1 MGTSGGSS
9 MGSPEEQ
16 PRARAVTA
24 AGTVPPPL
32 PPDPSQ
38 APRGSAVL
46 SSSSG
51 GGGGGRSRGSSKAD
65 APRASVW
72 TRVKE
77 AVVPKRGRSATTGQ
91 TLTPRHEDKA
101 SLNGGKNKK
110 GRSPWRLAWMLSLA
124 VAIVAGL
131 AVGIFFIVMA
141 ARHKPLPGV
150 DQQGELGRVT
160 GDIITGDGRAVFSP
174 EALKSNPQLEQALQ
188 NLTGLPVGT
197 PLELSSAS
205 VIAGL
210 EEFTMDEAARYARG
224 WLYDK
229 GALAGGVLASL
240 PKSANYTYSQG
251 PLSAAVSVSG
261 RVITGKATIMGAVD
275 ARAAVVLY
283 YPTANSTKFE
293 IAMWVSVDLSW
304 DFLARVP
311 VLRKWIE
318 QAVPGLDIPTKLGL
332 NRTVTIDLA
341 NQVLAP
347 LKTWIMSLVPAG
359 ASELIMA
366 SAPFVLRAIK
376 DGADSKLNTPP
387 PPPPQARWRRR
398 LTASASA
405 SAPPLPSASQV
416 VDYVSQLAVDWI
428 EVKTGTNIMSLMSLA
443 KGALSLLNSVLDKD
457 VTSLLPV
464 MHAAIPMAIE
474 QLNLATFTLRF
485 QGATFSLD
493 RGVANTTTPA
503 KFDGFI
509 AVVRGLDAA
518 LPNVEIIAMVAAQ
531 VAGKDLAILGRGR
544 WFRGVNLTLSGQA
557 TALTPSG
564 SWRPLPGVQLKDAG
578 LDVELV
584 LFYPASATSDAVL
597 RRPGF
602 SKLYL
607 QSLFVS
613 ADGTFAASSSGT
625 FAARVSLNMSMDQDF
640 LVVARGA
647 VVADMPSL
655 LAAFR
660 PGLDYSEVGRTAGSL
675 DVAAGVTVSFARTD
689 NKWRR
694 PDGVFYRRG
703 VTLTTVA
710 TALQQGSPLTAA
722 VTLLNSSAGSM
733 PFMLYAYVPVEDLG
747 TRAWEL
753 SLSSSGLQITPNIL
767 LSTLSVGASV
777 VGASAAN
784 VTARAD
790 MTLALSEGQIL
801 AFTARGDYQA
811 SSGPTT
817 TRRVALQGALTR
829 PWVHPFGVP
838 GFTVVTAT
846 TSLSLVDSSSPTASS
861 RSRFDL
867 VADVLFD
874 NAKSQGSLVRVRG
887 RVDGSNI
894 AFSFSG
900 VRLSTLAAVLAGT
913 AADGMVAGVLANYDG
928 FAAPD
933 ILNGTVVPKGLTLYA
948 DSLAPTSDAF
958 GGSLSAIVPRGTA
971 WRLRGFMPLFG
982 SKLPWSLTFSLD
994 RIDLMPNV
1002 IVLRDVALGVRV
1014 EQRGPWTIALSA
1026 GLTVSFGERTNPFV
1040 AQIAG
1045 AYSSASNAVT
1055 LTALIPP
1062 WLSPFGMSF
1071 WDLGATTL
1079 TASYQFGPAAAG
1091 AGAGAAATGPAVALK
1106 TMAVLKFV
1114 TPPLNVSID
1123 GGFAAGQPYFT
1134 ATGVKLTD
1142 LGSVICSL
1150 IGGNSCDIM
1159 KSDVMKGLS
1168 FLDTAFG
1175 FAVTTAADLR
1185 LPSTLL
1191 NGLKGGPARLRTRRL
1206 ALMDGKPLV
1215 LGAPTLQDGFRLAR
1229 GLNLFADAPL
1239 QGKIMDAVVAVFGDR
1254 FRNTTFRFGAG
1265 LPIFEPTSLDK
1276 LFISFQTSGF
1286 PITNKV
1292 YFDGIEVAVIPL
1304 TTSPMIRVSTALA
1317 VSIDGNPDILYFS
1330 VSGALSTLG
1339 VTIGGSMIGMWKDAF
1354 GLKGFSIGNVGLEVT
1369 INAGPVITAVALT
1382 ATLKFADVLVMFAGK
1397 ASADFTSLYIEARL
1411 ERLSLRN
1418 LAVFWNGLMPERL
1431 QVRLDLI
1438 PNIIDVRLAL
1448 LKFAPK
1454 SGSIQGVA
1462 YSAGFAVQAD
1472 VVLFGTAQCSLTAGT
1487 VQRQVSLFG
1496 AAPIALPDL
1505 QFGFDIPVAA
1515 IVDGLLKF
1523 ISSVLPFDFSAI
1535 NSVLSRIGLPTL
1547 QDIFKIV
1554 GLKRV
1559 ALQDFSLVDLAQGTF
1574 PTFIVELTVLGND
1587 VKLVVK
1593 LNPKAWIDDLIS
1605 LFKSINLRSLL
1616 PECVINANCGGGNVC
1631 DHTRGW
1637 KCYSGC
1643 KFPKISILGTG
1654 CW

>member
-1 MGTSGGSS
+1 M
-9 MGSPEEQ
+9 
-16 PRARAVTA
+16 
-24 AGTVPPPL
+24 
-32 PPDPSQ
+32 
-38 APRGSAVL
+38 
-46 SSSSG
+46 
-51 GGGGGRSRGSSKAD
+51 
-65 APRASVW
+65 
-72 TRVKE
+72 KE
-77 AVVPKRGRSATTGQ
+77 AVVARVPKRGRSATTGRSHAP
-91 TLTPRHEDKA
+91 PRDEDKVALNSGKAA
-101 SLNGGKNKK
+101 SGGA
-110 GRSPWRLAWMLSLA
+110 GRNWRLAWMLSLA
-124 VAIVAGL
+124 VAVVAGL

-141 ARHKPLPGV
+141 ARHRPLPGV
-150 DQQGELGRVT
+150 DQQGELGKIT

-174 EALKSNPQLEQALQ
+174 EALKSSPQLEQVLQ
-188 NLTGLPVGT
+188 DLTGLPAGT
-197 PLELSSAS
+197 PLELTSAS
-205 VIAGL
+205 VIEGL
-210 EEFTMDEAARYARG
+210 KDFTMDEAARYARG
-224 WLYDK
+224 WLYDR
-229 GALAGGVLASL
+229 GALAGRVLASL
-240 PKSANYTYSQG
+240 PRSANYTYSQG

-261 RVITGKATIMGAVD
+261 RMITGKATVMGAVD

-283 YPTANSTKFE
+283 YPTANATQFE
-293 IAMWVSVDLSW
+293 IAMWVSVDLNW

-318 QAVPGLDIPTKLGL
+318 RAVPGLDIPAKLGV
-332 NRTVTIDLA
+332 NRTLTIDLA

-359 ASELIMA
+359 ASELILA

-376 DGADSKLNTPP
+376 DGADSVPGP
-387 PPPPQARWRRR
+387 APRQPR
-398 LTASASA
+398 LLAAA
-405 SAPPLPSASQV
+405 AAAPPLPAADEV
-416 VDYVSQLAVDWI
+416 VDYVSKLAVDWI

-457 VTSLLPV
+457 VASLLPV

-485 QGATFSLD
+485 HGATFSLD
-493 RGVANTTTPA
+493 RGVANSTTPA
-503 KFDGFI
+503 KFDGFT
-509 AVVRGLDAA
+509 AVVRGLNDT
-518 LPNVEIIAMVAAQ
+518 LPNVEVIAMVSAQ
-531 VAGKDLAILGRGR
+531 IAGKDLAVLGRGR
-544 WFRGVNLTLSGQA
+544 WFKGVNLTLSGKA
-557 TALTPSG
+557 TALAPSG
-564 SWRPLPGVQLKDAG
+564 SWRPLPGVQLRDAG

-607 QSLFVS
+607 QSLYVS
-613 ADGTFAASSSGT
+613 AEGTFTAASSLPSSTSST

-647 VVADMPSL
+647 VIADMPSL
-655 LAAFR
+655 LSAFR

-689 NKWRR
+689 GKWRR

-703 VTLTTVA
+703 VTLTAAA
-710 TALQQGSPLTAA
+710 TALDAGSPLTSA
-722 VTLLNSSAGSM
+722 VSLLNSTAGSL
-733 PFMLYAYVPVEDLG
+733 PFLLYAYVPAEDIG
-747 TRAWEL
+747 SRAWEL
-753 SLSSSGLQITPNIL
+753 SLSSSGLQVSPSIL
-767 LSTLSVGASV
+767 LSSLSVGASV
-777 VGASAAN
+777 VGSSAAN

-790 MTLALSEGQIL
+790 MALTLSEGQTL
-801 AFTARGDYQA
+801 ALTARGDYA
-811 SSGPTT
+811 ATGPSA
-817 TRRVALQGALTR
+817 RRVVLQGALTR

-838 GFTVVTAT
+838 GFTIVTAV
-846 TSLSLVDSSSPTASS
+846 TSMTFDSAGGSS
-861 RSRFDL
+861 RTRFDL
-867 VADVLFD
+867 VADALFD

-887 RVDGSNI
+887 RVDRSDI
-894 AFSFSG
+894 ALSFSG

-928 FAAPD
+928 FSAPD
-933 ILNGTVVPKGLTLYA
+933 ILNGTAVPKGLTLYA

-958 GGSLSAIVPRGTA
+958 GGSLSAIVPRGTS

-982 SKLPWSLTFSLD
+982 SSLPWALTFSLD
-994 RIDLMPNV
+994 RIDLMPSV
-1002 IVLRDVALGVRV
+1002 VVFRDVALRVRV
-1014 EQRGPWTIALSA
+1014 EQRGPWSIALSA

-1045 AYSSASNAVT
+1045 AYSSASNAAT

-1062 WLSPFGMSF
+1062 WPSPFGMTF

-1079 TASYQFGPAAAG
+1079 TVSYKFG
-1091 AGAGAAATGPAVALK
+1091 AGAGAGPAVALK
-1106 TMAVLKFV
+1106 TVAVLKFV

-1123 GGFAAGQPYFT
+1123 GGFSSGQPYFT
-1134 ATGVKLTD
+1134 ATGVKLSD

-1175 FAVTTAADLR
+1175 FAVTTATDLR
-1185 LPSTLL
+1185 LPPSLL
-1191 NGLKGGPARLRTRRL
+1191 GGLKGAGPGAAGRRRRL

-1215 LGAPTLQDGFRLAR
+1215 GASPIIQEGFRLAR

-1286 PITNKV
+1286 PITSKV

-1304 TTSPMIRVSTALA
+1304 STSPMIRVSTALA

-1330 VSGALSTLG
+1330 VSGALSALG
-1339 VTIGGSMIGMWKDAF
+1339 VTVGGSMIGTWKDAF

-1369 INAGPVITAVALT
+1369 INAGPVITSAALT
-1382 ATLKFADVLVMFAGK
+1382 ATLRFADVLVMFAGK

-1418 LAVFWNGLMPERL
+1418 LAVFWNGFMPERL

-1472 VVLFGTAQCSLTAGT
+1472 IVLFGTAQCSLTAGT

-1515 IVDGLLKF
+1515 VVDGLLRF

-1547 QDIFKIV
+1547 QDIFKII
-1554 GLKRV
+1554 GLKRI

-1574 PTFIVELTVLGND
+1574 PTFIVELRVLGND

-1616 PECVINANCGGGNVC
+1616 PECVVNANCRGGDVC

-1637 KCYSGC
+1637 KCYSSC